1 MKKEERIRR
10 YGKAAWEKHNQ
21 QSREWNEK
29 NPEKVRT
36 SVRLYA
42 LRNPEK
48 VKAKNREKGR
58 KGGKYYEKAKEYD
71 RTGLRRER
79 NLVRGK
85 HGQRYR
91 PYKKIM
97 APKSQIHH
105 EWLPETAN
113 YRGVALVE
121 KDAHMYGFVDVIQ
134 ILEGKITLL
143 TEEEIRGT

>member
-1 MKKEERIRR
+1 MNKEERIRR
-10 YGKAAWEKHNQ
+10 YGKVAWEKHNQ

-97 APKSQIHH
+97 APESQIHH